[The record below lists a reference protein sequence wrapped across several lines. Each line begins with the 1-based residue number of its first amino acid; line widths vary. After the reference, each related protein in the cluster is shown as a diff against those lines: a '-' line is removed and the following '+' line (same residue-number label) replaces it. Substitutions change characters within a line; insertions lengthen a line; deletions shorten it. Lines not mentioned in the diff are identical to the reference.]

1 MISGLLGKKLGMT
14 EYFRA
19 DGTVVAATAIEAGP
33 CTVTQIKTAPQDGY
47 QSVQLGFG
55 QRKRPNAPQQ
65 GHLKPSGSQARY
77 LREFGASDYAALK
90 VGQRVDVGIFQPGD
104 VVQVAGLSKGRGFQG
119 GVKRHHFRGG
129 PKSHGA
135 SDRVRAPGSI
145 GSTTTPGHVFKGL
158 RMAGHMGHARIT
170 QRGLQVLAVDL
181 QRNLLLVQG
190 AVPGPNSGLL
200 EIERSQRPPR
210 VKQAPTTPDKKK

>member
-1 MISGLLGKKLGMT
+1 MISGLLGTKVGVT

-33 CTVTQIKTAPQDGY
+33 CTVTQIKTTLKDGY
-47 QSVQLGFG
+47 EGVQLGFG
-55 QRKRPNAPQQ
+55 QRKRPNAPQR
-65 GHLKPSGSQARY
+65 GHLKPSGSQARH

-90 VGQRVDVGIFQPGD
+90 VGQTVDVSMFQPGD
-104 VVQVAGLSKGRGFQG
+104 VVQVAGFSKGRGFQG

-145 GSTTTPGHVFKGL
+145 GSTTTPGRVFKGL

-170 QRGLQVLAVDL
+170 QRGLQVLEVDVE
-181 QRNLLLVQG
+181 RNLLLVQG
-190 AVPGPNSGLL
+190 AVPGPNRGLL
-200 EIERSQRPPR
+200 EIQRSQRPPR
-210 VKQAPTTPDKKK
+210 ARQTPPTGGKK